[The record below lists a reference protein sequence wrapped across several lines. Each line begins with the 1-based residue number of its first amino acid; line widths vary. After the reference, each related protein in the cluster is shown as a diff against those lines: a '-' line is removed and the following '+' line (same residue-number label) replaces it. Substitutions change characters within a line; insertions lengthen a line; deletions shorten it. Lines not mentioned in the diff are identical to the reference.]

1 MSILDYN
8 EIKEGKIIIYN
19 NEPCEVLDSHV
30 ARTQQRKPQNQTKL
44 RSLING
50 RTYNATFQVSDKAE
64 EADIF
69 KKEIKFLYQNKREYW
84 FCDPNNPKERFL
96 LKEEIMDSSIK
107 FLKQNDLATSVI
119 LDDDGEEKIIKVK
132 APIKVEL
139 KVIETPPNIKGDTK
153 TGGNKPAKL
162 ESGAT
167 VNVPLFINE
176 GDIVRVN
183 TETGQY
189 VERV

>member
-1 MSILDYN
+1 MLAYN

-44 RSLING
+44 KSLISG
-50 RTYNATFQVSDKAE
+50 RTYNATFQVSDKAD
-64 EADIF
+64 EADIT
-69 KKEIKFLYQNKREYW
+69 KREIKFLYQNKGEYW
-84 FCDPNNPKERFL
+84 FCDPKDPKNRFS
-96 LKEEIMDSSIK
+96 LKEDVMDSSVK
-107 FLKQNDLATSVI
+107 FLKQNELATSVI
-119 LDDDGEEKIIKVK
+119 FEEDDEEKIIRVK

-139 KVIETPPNIKGDTK
+139 KVIETAPNIKGDTK

-167 VNVPLFINE
+167 VNVPLFINQE
-176 GDIVRVN
+176 DIIRVN
-183 TETGQY
+183 TETSEY